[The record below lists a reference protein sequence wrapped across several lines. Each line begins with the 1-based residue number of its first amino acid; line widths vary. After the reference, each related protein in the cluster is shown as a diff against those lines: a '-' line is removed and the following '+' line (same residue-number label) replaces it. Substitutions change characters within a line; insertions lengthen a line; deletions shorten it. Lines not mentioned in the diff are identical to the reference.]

1 MFNVQWEGLTKTIL
15 DFQET
20 IPQNAS
26 RAIADLT
33 DDLFETTLLRYIEN
47 LSGGAPSTDAS
58 PLPVGIES
66 GDLIGHAW
74 SDSRIVN
81 QYAFEIKNESDHA
94 AFIEFGTVKMAPR
107 APLQDAVDVL
117 ERETGARL
125 DDVAREIVTTG
136 V

>member
-1 MFNVQWEGLTKTIL
+1 MLNVQWEGLTKLIL

-20 IPQNAS
+20 IPQHAS

-33 DDLFETTLLRYIEN
+33 TDLFETTLLRYIEN
-47 LSGGAPSTDAS
+47 LSGGAPSTDES
-58 PLPVGIES
+58 PLPVGVES

-74 SDSRIVN
+74 SDSRQTN
-81 QYAFEIKNESDHA
+81 QYGFELKNDSDHA
-94 AFIEFGTVKMAPR
+94 GFIEFGTVKMAPR
-107 APLQDAVDVL
+107 APMQDAVDVL

-125 DDVAREIVTTG
+125 DGVVREIVTG

>member
-26 RAIADLT
+26 RAIADMT
-33 DDLFETTLLRYIEN
+33 EDLFETTLLRYIEN
-47 LSGGAPSTDAS
+47 LSGGSPSTDEA

-66 GDLIGHAW
+66 GDLLGHAW
-74 SDSRIVN
+74 SDSQLTN
-81 QYAFEIKNESDHA
+81 QYAFELKNNSDHA
-94 AFIEFGTVKMAPR
+94 AYIEFGTSKMAPR

-117 ERETGARL
+117 ERETGQRL
-125 DDVAREIVTTG
+125 EDVTREIMTG